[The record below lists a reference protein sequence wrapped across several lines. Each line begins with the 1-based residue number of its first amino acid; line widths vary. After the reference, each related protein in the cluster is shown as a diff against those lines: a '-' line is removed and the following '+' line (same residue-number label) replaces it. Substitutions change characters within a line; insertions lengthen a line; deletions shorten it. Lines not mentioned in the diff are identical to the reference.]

1 MITSFRR
8 RVDALERPDDQP
20 CMSCELKTLNRAV
33 ASLTGPTP
41 PCTHWP
47 RKTLAE
53 ELLELDTIER
63 TTP

>member
-1 MITSFRR
+1 MTTSFRR

-20 CMSCELKTLNRAV
+20 CMSCELETLNREV
-33 ASLTGPTP
+33 AGLQG
-41 PCTHWP
+41 P

-53 ELLELDTIER
+53 ELLELDALER